1 MASIPFKA
9 ALCSG
14 HSQTCAPSGFCSS
27 IAALLLHFVLPMS
40 LHHTVRGQCGS
51 CGKGNRSLLPPEADG
66 HSYCVVC
73 SLLVSIQQ
81 MTTRIDSE
89 TDHRIVRLYQDLQA
103 AAQRFW
109 TTPHGMISQQSTTST
124 MDTQPGA
131 TTYSSPHTTV
141 ALAPTIA
148 VDTPIYNVFV
158 PGTEQQTRHFAHIG
172 IPTYW
177 QVTPRAGR
185 GPTPPPLFCLPPGSH
200 CNYYHHHPI
209 GFTCSA
215 PATHTC
221 RACSTSIRRGH
232 TADCVQCGL
241 GPLCHFCVMPTKI
254 VGTIPFPR
262 QRPHKER

>member
-1 MASIPFKA
+1 MLDGIFFPTHIFTFRWRVFRFKA

-14 HSQTCAPSGFCSS
+14 HSQTCARSSFCSS
-27 IAALLLHFVLPMS
+27 IAALLSHFVLPIS
-40 LHHTVRGQCGS
+40 LHHTIRGQCGS

-131 TTYSSPHTTV
+131 TTYSNPHTTV

-158 PGTEQQTRHFAHIG
+158 PGTEQQTRHFAQIG

-177 QVTPRAGR
+177 QVTPRVATQVGR
-185 GPTPPPLFCLPPGSH
+185 RISLLEFCAVVFWLLRSKG
-200 CNYYHHHPI
+200 
-209 GFTCSA
+209 
-215 PATHTC
+215 
-221 RACSTSIRRGH
+221 
-232 TADCVQCGL
+232 ADPSRSPCDSSSLSDVC
-241 GPLCHFCVMPTKI
+241 
-254 VGTIPFPR
+254 
-262 QRPHKER
+262 